1 MSETMRPGSTQ
12 AVDVVLI
19 VFELESVF
27 QHVDALFR
35 EYLLF
40 RGFHETLE
48 MFKRQ
53 KQRDKARGFQVSSTP
68 SVVISPVDTFF
79 CSPCCSE

>member
-1 MSETMRPGSTQ
+1 MSRVCSR
-12 AVDVVLI
+12 VDYNDDCCWSLD
-19 VFELESVF
+19 SVF

-53 KQRDKARGFQVSSTP
+53 KQKDKARGFQVSLVP
-68 SVVISPVDTFF
+68 SRVISLAGALFF
-79 CSPCCSE
+79 PPSPSSSE